1 MIGLIVKLMADDVDA
16 QLLNAIK
23 IIYFNSLACVRVIE
37 GETRLYLSPWLF
49 NVYMEVEM
57 GMSRIEARF
66 LEERENEDY
75 LASFMQMTLF

>member
-37 GETRLYLSPWLF
+37 GETRYLSPWLF

-57 GMSRIEARF
+57 GMSRSDLHPKADR
-66 LEERENEDY
+66 
-75 LASFMQMTLF
+75 